1 MGCIQVREGEGIV
14 NFYDLDDC
22 GRPNIA
28 DNAKLVL
35 TTVSELTWEDS
46 IDEGQQVKERNFAG
60 KKCYT
65 DAGCDELQWVQVGIT
80 TCGMIPALD
89 NLLLAS
95 NPKTSGGNVV
105 GFGRVD
111 LDCQAAVALEVL
123 IQLDAES
130 CTATETV
137 EPPVFGMLFP
147 LVKGWRPSGGGS
159 LNGQNLIKPQYSG
172 KGYKNPLL
180 AAGGTS
186 NNLLPSDLSHW
197 QGVWNAAEWYTVTLF
212 DDGATIGADGFD
224 ALLASADCEPQEF
237 VGVT

>member
-1 MGCIQVREGEGIV
+1 VV
-14 NFYDLDDC
+14 VVYDLDDC

-28 DNAKLVL
+28 ANSKLVL
-35 TTVSELTWEDS
+35 TVVSEITWEDS

-65 DAGCDELQWVQVGIT
+65 DAGCDELQWVQVGLT
-80 TCGMIPALD
+80 TCGIVPALD

-95 NPKTSGGNVV
+95 NAKTDGEDNIA

-111 LDCQAAVALEVL
+111 LDCQAAVAIEVL

-130 CTATETV
+130 CTASGVT

-180 AAGGTS
+180 SATGTS
-186 NNLLPSDLSHW
+186 DVLLPSDLSHW
-197 QGVWNAAEWYTVTLF
+197 QTVWNSAEWYTVYLF
-212 DDGATIGADGFD
+212 SDGADVATGAGGYDNL
-224 ALLASADCEPQEF
+224 LLAASCEPQAF